1 LPADGFAYLNKLP
14 YDSKERRDLLA
25 SVAFERRTL
34 VIQEKPA
41 DLSST
46 LADLHNA
53 LGSRPLCIVAAS
65 AIENNSVY
73 RGPLHEAA
81 ADPPELPGDEPAML
95 VIGGHRQND
104 ARWSEEELLTELQA
118 RLEAG
123 QPAKEIARALA
134 AESGWPRREIYSLAV
149 DSGRSPA

>member
-1 LPADGFAYLNKLP
+1 
-14 YDSKERRDLLA
+14 
-25 SVAFERRTL
+25 
-34 VIQEKPA
+34 
-41 DLSST
+41 
-46 LADLHNA
+46 
-53 LGSRPLCIVAAS
+53 
-65 AIENNSVY
+65 
-73 RGPLHEAA
+73 
-81 ADPPELPGDEPAML
+81 ML